1 VSQIFNQSSSNDKSN
16 LTLVEES
23 LRKLKE
29 NKIDEEE
36 EYHIL
41 KYREYLNS
49 QKCLQV

>member
-1 VSQIFNQSSSNDKSN
+1 VTQNFIQSSSNDKIN

-23 LRKLKE
+23 SRKLKE
-29 NKIDEEE
+29 NKIEEEE